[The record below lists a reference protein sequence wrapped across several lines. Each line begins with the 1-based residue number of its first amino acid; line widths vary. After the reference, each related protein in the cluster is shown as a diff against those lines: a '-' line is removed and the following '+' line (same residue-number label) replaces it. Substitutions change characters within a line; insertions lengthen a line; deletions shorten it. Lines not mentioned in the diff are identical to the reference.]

1 MSSRRA
7 LWVSTSMETRGGAAT
22 YVRTMQRTPLWDLW
36 NIRHVA
42 THRNGSVASRV
53 AAFISGTGSFVRELI
68 VRRPSLVHLH
78 TASYGSFARK
88 SILAWISRSAGIPV
102 VIHVHGGG
110 FIEFYSRSP
119 RLLQHY
125 IRVTLEGADA
135 VIALG
140 EKWAGA
146 LRQIAPG
153 ARITVV
159 SNAVEPRTPVD
170 QPGPGEPVHVLFLGD
185 IEDHKGAFLLLDAW
199 SQLADGSFPGGA
211 DLVMAGGGAVT
222 RARNRAEELGI
233 ADQVHVTGWVAP
245 AQVEPL
251 LSGSH
256 VLVLPSTLEGQ
267 PMAVLE
273 AMAHGLCVVATEVGG
288 VPDLV
293 DDCGLLLPVGDLA
306 SLTDALRQ
314 VISDTERRA
323 KLGSLG
329 FRRVQERFDVNLTW
343 RALDSLYKELAR

>member
-7 LWVSTSMETRGGAAT
+7 LWVSTSTETRGGVAT
-22 YVRTMQRTPLWDLW
+22 YVRAMRRTPLWDLW
-36 NIRHVA
+36 DIRHVA

-53 AAFISGTGSFVRELI
+53 IAFITGTGSFIREL
-68 VRRPSLVHLH
+68 VLRRPALVHLH
-78 TASYGSFARK
+78 TSFNGSFARK
-88 SILAWISRSAGIPV
+88 SILAWISRSAGVPV
-102 VIHVHGGG
+102 VMHVHSGG
-110 FIEFYSRSP
+110 FREFYSRSP

-153 ARITVV
+153 ARIAVV
-159 SNAVEPRTPVD
+159 SNAVELRTPVD

-185 IEDHKGAFLLLDAW
+185 IEDHKGAFLLLEAW
-199 SQLADGSFPGGA
+199 SQLADRSFPGGA
-211 DLVMAGGGAVT
+211 DLVMAGGGAVA

-233 ADQVHVTGWVAP
+233 TDQVQVMGWVAP
-245 AQVEPL
+245 AQVEAL

-256 VLVLPSTLEGQ
+256 VLVLPSTFEGQ

-273 AMAHGLCVVATEVGG
+273 AMAHGLCVVATDVGG

-293 DDCGLLLPVGDLA
+293 ADCGVLLPVGDLA
-306 SLTDALRQ
+306 SLIDTLRQ
-314 VISDTERRA
+314 VISDAEQRA
-323 KLGSLG
+323 KLGSRG
-329 FRRVQERFDVNLTW
+329 FRRVQERFDVNFTW
-343 RALDSLYKELAR
+343 RALDTLYEELAR

>member
-1 MSSRRA
+1 MSNRRA
-7 LWVSTSMETRGGAAT
+7 LWVSTSTETRGGVAT
-22 YVRTMQRTPLWDLW
+22 YVRTVQRTPLWDSW
-36 NIRHVA
+36 HIRHVA

-53 AAFISGTGSFVRELI
+53 AAFISGTGLFVRELI
-68 VRRPSLVHLH
+68 VRRPALVHLH
-78 TASYGSFARK
+78 TSVYGSFARK
-88 SILAWISRSAGIPV
+88 SIVAWISRSAGVPV

-125 IRVTLEGADA
+125 IRATLEGADA

-140 EKWAGA
+140 EKWASA

-153 ARITVV
+153 ARIAVV

-185 IEDHKGAFLLLDAW
+185 IEDHKGAFLLLEAW
-199 SQLADGSFPGGA
+199 SKLADGSFPGSA
-211 DLVMAGGGAVT
+211 DLVMAGDGAVV
-222 RARNRAEELGI
+222 RARNMAEELGI
-233 ADQVHVTGWVAP
+233 TDQVRVTGWVAP

-256 VLVLPSTLEGQ
+256 VLVLPSTFEGQ

-273 AMAHGLCVVATEVGG
+273 AMAHGLCVVATDVGG
-288 VPDLV
+288 VSDLV
-293 DDCGLLLPVGDLA
+293 DDCGVLLPVGDLA
-306 SLTDALRQ
+306 SLVDALRH

-323 KLGSLG
+323 TLASRG
-329 FRRVQERFDVNLTW
+329 FRRVQERFDVNFTW
-343 RALDSLYKELAR
+343 RALDALYEELAR